1 VIDFNPTQPDE
12 DAPYNEVM
20 AALVASEKQIQSVC
34 AVALKNKEK
43 ITLADF
49 FGMGVARRSMAL
61 SAGFRTLV
69 EVKNGIAALPLVRMH
84 LDTVLRLY
92 AAFFVKD
99 HHQFCYDIFHGAQV
113 DRMKADDGKLMK
125 DAYLRDRV
133 SQSNPWVA
141 EVYRKTSGH
150 VHFSSRHIFEAV
162 RPKNDE
168 ENAEFGDFS
177 MFIGRE
183 DVFRVPDDYRE
194 PMRCMNHLNLIIGFA
209 LADWFGRMCH
219 PDGPM
224 MDAEEYWAKFE
235 DQESAVDEDEDFG
248 TTVGQE

>member
-1 VIDFNPTQPDE
+1 
-12 DAPYNEVM
+12 
-20 AALVASEKQIQSVC
+20 
-34 AVALKNKEK
+34 
-43 ITLADF
+43 
-49 FGMGVARRSMAL
+49 MAL

-69 EVKNGIAALPLVRMH
+69 EAKNGIAALPLVRMH

-92 AAFFVKD
+92 AAFFTED
-99 HHQFCYDIFHGAQV
+99 HHQFCTDIFNGMQV

-125 DAYLRDRV
+125 DGYLRDRV
-133 SQSNPWVA
+133 AKSNPWVV
-141 EVYRKTSGH
+141 EVYKRTSGH
-150 VHFSSRHIFEAV
+150 VHFSNKHIFEAI
-162 RPKNDE
+162 RPRNDE
-168 ENAEFGDFS
+168 ENAEVGAFS

-224 MDAEEYWAKFE
+224 MDAEEYWAKFK
-235 DQESAVDEDEDFG
+235 DQESAVDEDEEPV
-248 TTVGQE
+248 TTLGQE